1 MCSFGCVDQ
10 ASQPASQ
17 LIADPPWLLGGS
29 QTLELRDDG
38 RFGFLLP
45 DDQIIPNAEEMVPAM
60 LEYGLAV
67 LEAFEGAR
75 ARREDAAAPNGTRA
89 R

>member
-1 MCSFGCVDQ
+1 
-10 ASQPASQ
+10 
-17 LIADPPWLLGGS
+17 
-29 QTLELRDDG
+29 
-38 RFGFLLP
+38 
-45 DDQIIPNAEEMVPAM
+45 MVPAM

-75 ARREDAAAPNGTRA
+75 ARREAAAAPNGTRA